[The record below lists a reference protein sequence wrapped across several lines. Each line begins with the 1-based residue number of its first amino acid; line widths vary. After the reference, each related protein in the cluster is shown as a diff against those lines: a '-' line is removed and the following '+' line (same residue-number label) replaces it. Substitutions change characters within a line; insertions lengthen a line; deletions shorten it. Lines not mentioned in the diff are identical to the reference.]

1 MGTALYEPWNL
12 FPASLFPL
20 SGSFLTCVC
29 WSLFTYKLKKNPL
42 KISRTLFTFCT
53 SCLGPWPSHS
63 IFLDL
68 HRSASSIHRLLG
80 STRSHCALQPGNC
93 SLSKYSYRKIT
104 SILSPLSSV
113 IVHRCLMSCVFKLL
127 FNIFCPFESFFQV
140 RQEGRDSLLLHL
152 GWRKS

>member
-1 MGTALYEPWNL
+1 MSPGTCSQRLFSHCLVVFSHVYADHYLPINL
-12 FPASLFPL
+12 R
-20 SGSFLTCVC
+20 
-29 WSLFTYKLKKNPL
+29 
-42 KISRTLFTFCT
+42 RTLSRSLELFFTFCT

-152 GWRKS
+152 G